1 MTDPGLIMIVAGEAS
16 ADAHA
21 AALVRILSDLRPG
34 LRVLGA
40 GGAKLREAG
49 AELLFDFSTVGVV
62 GVTEIIPSLGRFWR
76 AYQDLVAAAA
86 QRRPAGLVLLD
97 LPDFNLMLARKVR
110 KLSPATK
117 IIYYISPQ
125 VWAWRR
131 GRIKKIVQRADAMLV
146 IFPFEEELY
155 RQAGMDVEFV
165 GHPLVDSARS
175 SAPAEDLRREFG
187 LTGSPVV
194 ALLPGSRRAEV
205 TKLLPVMAE
214 AGLHL
219 LDSHPGAQYVL
230 PRAPTLSPELISD
243 RLGGLTDRV
252 RVISGRACDALAAA
266 DAAVVASGTA
276 TLEAAVIG
284 TPMVVLG
291 AVSWPSYFLV
301 RPFIRVPH
309 YSLPNVVAGR
319 RLVPELIQMQVRPG
333 LVLAELRNLLDHREK
348 LSAMRSE
355 LSRVKAALGEG
366 GASARAARAA
376 ARRIWPA

>member
-1 MTDPGLIMIVAGEAS
+1 MTDPNLIMIVAGEAS

-21 AALVRILSDLRPG
+21 AALVRQLADLRPG
-34 LRVLGA
+34 LRVFGA

-49 AELLFDFSTVGVV
+49 AELLFDFSSVGVV

-86 QRRPAGLVLLD
+86 ERRPAGLILLD

-131 GRIKKIVQRADAMLV
+131 GRIKKIVERADAMLV

-155 RQAGMDVEFV
+155 RQVGMDVEFV
-165 GHPLVDSARS
+165 GHPLVDSARA
-175 SAPAEDLRREFG
+175 SASADDLRREFG
-187 LTGSPVV
+187 LAGSPVV

-205 TKLLPVMAE
+205 EKLLPVMAE
-214 AGLHL
+214 AGRRLREHY
-219 LDSHPGAQYVL
+219 PEACFAL

-243 RLGGLTDRV
+243 RLGGLVDLV
-252 RVISGRACDALAAA
+252 RVIPGRACDILAAA

-276 TLEAAVIG
+276 TLEAAIIG

-309 YSLPNVVAGR
+309 YSLPNVIAGR
-319 RLVPELIQMQVRPG
+319 RLVAELIQMQVRPE

-376 ARRIWPA
+376 ARRIWPG